1 MSEPLQSRVLASAV
15 PRQQALARTAAVP
28 QQQALA
34 RTEAPLQPQ
43 GETVAAPR
51 RLVRG
56 VSSAGQSV
64 AGVRVLIAI
73 PDPTFD
79 QASGVIL
86 GQDLDLRGKSSPA
99 DGWLSLVGPGQGDI
113 DYAAFGTTFFT
124 AKRNQQNRDGWR
136 NETAKYEGIAQE
148 VFRGRFDLMDVNG
161 LREAADAVDN
171 RVRLLD
177 AAIDEMS
184 QWSAA
189 GKGDSAVGNAAAA
202 LGKRLG
208 EFVTDFTRL
217 RDQFT
222 VPTPTISATL
232 HEAADALDQFA
243 RELSGGWW
251 DSHTVL
257 LNSPDDA
264 VQSIVANIQNYL
276 RQNNLLSDNPTYQS
290 HGSDPASGAAWAR
303 GLLAAYSSDA
313 GGGLLPGMDPISGDL
328 TQRAV
333 WDAANASITKRIT
346 GEMDKLDAVAKSA
359 VRKLEPKFQ
368 AVTDR
373 LKDMPKLFM
382 RARGRTLPAGT
393 PTAGTPTKLRLA
405 EEQPALQQ
413 SRPV

>member
-1 MSEPLQSRVLASAV
+1 MSEPLQSRVLA
-15 PRQQALARTAAVP
+15 TAVP
-28 QQQALA
+28 QGQTLA
-34 RTEAPLQPQ
+34 A
-43 GETVAAPR
+43 R
-51 RLVRG
+51 RL
-56 VSSAGQSV
+56 AV
-64 AGVRVLIAI
+64 ATRVLIAM

-86 GQDLDLRGKSSPA
+86 GQDLDLRGKSSPEN
-99 DGWLSLVGPGQGDI
+99 GWLSLVDPGQGDI

-124 AKRNQQNRDGWR
+124 AKRNQPNRDDWR
-136 NETAKYEGIAQE
+136 NEAAKYEGIAQD
-148 VFRGRFDLMDVNG
+148 VFRGRFDLMDVSG
-161 LREAADAVDN
+161 LRDAADAVDN

-177 AAIDEMS
+177 TAIDEMS

-189 GKGDSAVGNAAAA
+189 GEGDNAAGNAAAV

-264 VQSIVANIQNYL
+264 VQSIVTNIQNYL

-290 HGSDPASGAAWAR
+290 HGSDPAGGAAWAR

-346 GEMDKLDAVAKSA
+346 GELDKLDAVAKSA

-382 RARGRTLPAGT
+382 RMRGRTLPAGT
-393 PTAGTPTKLRLA
+393 TTAGTPT
-405 EEQPALQQ
+405 
-413 SRPV
+413 